1 MFCPHCGAQLP
12 DGTAF
17 CTSCGQPTTQQ
28 APGQQPY
35 QQAPGQ
41 QPYQQAPGQQTYQQ
55 PYQQQPYQQQPTG
68 SGNNMLKDFDP
79 KELSSSFAENVKK
92 PAEWG
97 LPTYIALG
105 GAFLCFIGMFL
116 PYLSAK
122 GFSIVSVSF
131 MSSGAFHIIL
141 AWLFILLVDFTGIAK
156 KGLPMIC
163 AGGVLLLFSIIE
175 GIANSSA
182 YTSLSVGF
190 IFMLLGSIAAV
201 AGGVLKFL
209 NEKKGL

>member
-1 MFCPHCGAQLP
+1 MFCPHCGTQLP

-17 CTSCGQPTTQQ
+17 CTSCGQPTAQQPSPDQQ
-28 APGQQPY
+28 AFQ
-35 QQAPGQ
+35 
-41 QPYQQAPGQQTYQQ
+41 QQ
-55 PYQQQPYQQQPTG
+55 PYQQQPYQQQPYQQPYQQQPAG
-68 SGNNMLKDFDP
+68 PANDMLKDFNP
-79 KELSSSFAENVKK
+79 KELSNSFVENVKK

-122 GFSIVSVSF
+122 GFSIVSASF

-141 AWLFILLVDFTGIAK
+141 AWLFILLVDFVGIAK

-163 AGGVLLLFSIIE
+163 AGGILLLFSIIE
-175 GIANSSA
+175 GIANSSS

-190 IFMLLGSIAAV
+190 FFMLLGSLAAV
-201 AGGVLKFL
+201 GGGVWKFL